1 MATSDPV
8 LEDASPLPSQL
19 QSRSSGRQPHRG
31 LFFRTA
37 EEETPAPRMS
47 PEGETPPAVD
57 VDGSVSEPDWPSDE
71 SNLDDSDPSSS
82 RASSAGSPVKTFSKK
97 ATKLAIAQGIL
108 TGTNVLHRVAARTE
122 GQRAVGLY
130 IAEADDAEAIADP
143 LADIAGRR
151 EGIAGKVSP
160 DTADAVRAMVALAN
174 YASKQIAATIMANDV
189 DRHIAGGGSLQNY
202 QPAPGPEH
210 VQ

>member
-1 MATSDPV
+1 METNDV
-8 LEDASPLPSQL
+8 LEAASPPS
-19 QSRSSGRQPHRG
+19 RPSSPWNP
-31 LFFRTA
+31 FFSGATGEAPEPRT
-37 EEETPAPRMS
+37 S
-47 PEGETPPAVD
+47 PESPTAAS
-57 VDGSVSEPDWPSDE
+57 DGPLEGSASEPDWHSDA
-71 SNLDDSDPSSS
+71 SDLDESDPSSS
-82 RASSAGSPVKTFSKK
+82 TGSSGGKPLKAFSKK

-130 IAEADDAEAIADP
+130 IAERDDAEAIADP

-189 DRHIAGGGSLQNY
+189 DRHVSAGGTVETY
-202 QPAPGPEH
+202 RPASGP
-210 VQ
+210 VDV